1 MDTMA
6 MMKSMS
12 ATEMPMAI
20 DAETMQDTM
29 MAMNAA
35 SMAATMCS
43 ASDMRMGAEMA
54 TCAAMCSNTA
64 MLADTGMRM
73 MMRPM
78 GMDADTMRA
87 MLMACVSM
95 GKACAAECRT
105 HVDMDESCRYCA
117 AACDEMV
124 SKCEGMLASMDA

>member
-6 MMKSMS
+6 MMKTMS
-12 ATEMPMAI
+12 TTDMPTAM
-20 DAETMQDTM
+20 DAEMLQDTM

-73 MMRPM
+73 LMRPT
-78 GMDADTMRA
+78 GMDAESMRA
-87 MLMACVSM
+87 MLTAVSAM
-95 GKACAAECRT
+95 GTACAAECRA
-105 HVDMDESCRYCA
+105 HADMDEACRYCA
-117 AACDEMV
+117 MACDEMV
-124 SKCEGMLASMDA
+124 AKCEAMTAAMAA

>member
-12 ATEMPMAI
+12 MTDMPMAM
-20 DAETMQDTM
+20 DADTMQDTM

-43 ASDMRMGAEMA
+43 ASDMQMGTDMA

-64 MLADTGMRM
+64 MMADTGMRM

-78 GMDADTMRA
+78 GMDADSMRA
-87 MLMACVSM
+87 MLTACVAM
-95 GKACAAECRT
+95 GTACAAECRS
-105 HVDMDESCRYCA
+105 HADMDESCRYCA
-117 AACDEMV
+117 MACDEMV
-124 SKCEGMLASMDA
+124 AKCEAMLASMTA

>member
-6 MMKSMS
+6 MMKTMS
-12 ATEMPMAI
+12 TADMPTAM
-20 DAETMQDTM
+20 DADMMQDTV

-43 ASDMRMGAEMA
+43 ASDMRMGGDMA

-73 MMRPM
+73 LMRPA
-78 GMDADTMRA
+78 GMDAEAMRTMLA
-87 MLMACVSM
+87 ACVAM
-95 GKACAAECRT
+95 GTACAAECRQ
-105 HVDMDESCRYCA
+105 HADMDEACRYCA
-117 AACDEMV
+117 MACDEMV
-124 SKCEGMLASMDA
+124 ATCQQMLGAMA

>member
-6 MMKSMS
+6 MMKTMS
-12 ATEMPMAI
+12 TTDMPTAM
-20 DAETMQDTM
+20 DAEMLQDTM

-73 MMRPM
+73 LMRPT
-78 GMDADTMRA
+78 GMDAESMRA
-87 MLMACVSM
+87 MLTAVAAM
-95 GKACAAECRT
+95 GTACAAECRA
-105 HVDMDESCRYCA
+105 HADMDEACRYCA
-117 AACDEMV
+117 MACDEMV
-124 SKCEGMLASMDA
+124 AKCEAMTAAMAA

>member
-6 MMKSMS
+6 MMKTMS
-12 ATEMPMAI
+12 TDAMPMAM
-20 DAETMQDTM
+20 DMEMMQDTM

-43 ASDMRMGAEMA
+43 ASDMRTGGEMA

-78 GMDADTMRA
+78 GMDAEAMRTMLA
-87 MLMACVSM
+87 ACVAM
-95 GKACAAECRT
+95 GTACAAECRQ
-105 HVDMDESCRYCA
+105 HADMDESCRYCA
-117 AACDEMV
+117 MACDEMV
-124 SKCEGMLASMDA
+124 AKCRAMMDAMPV

>member
-1 MDTMA
+1 MDTTA
-6 MMKSMS
+6 MMKTM
-12 ATEMPMAI
+12 ATTEMPTAM
-20 DAETMQDTM
+20 DADVLQDTM

-73 MMRPM
+73 MMRPA
-78 GMDADTMRA
+78 GMDTASMQA
-87 MLMACVSM
+87 MLTAVVAM
-95 GKACAAECRT
+95 GTACAAECRQ
-105 HVDMDESCRYCA
+105 HADMDEACRYCA
-117 AACDEMV
+117 MACDEMV
-124 SKCEGMLASMDA
+124 AKCRSVLESMPA

>member
-6 MMKSMS
+6 MMKDMSM
-12 ATEMPMAI
+12 TDMPMEM
-20 DAETMQDTM
+20 DMDMMQDTM

-43 ASDMRMGAEMA
+43 AADMRMGGEMA

-78 GMDADTMRA
+78 GMDTAAMQA
-87 MLMACVSM
+87 MLMAVVAM
-95 GKACAAECRT
+95 GTACAAECRQ
-105 HVDMDESCRYCA
+105 HQDMDESCRYCA
-117 AACDEMV
+117 MACDEMV
-124 SKCEGMLASMDA
+124 SKCQAMLDSMAA

>member
-6 MMKSMS
+6 MMKTMS
-12 ATEMPMAI
+12 TSEMPMAM
-20 DAETMQDTM
+20 DAELVQDTM

-43 ASDMRMGAEMA
+43 ASDMQMGADMA

-78 GMDADTMRA
+78 GMDAEAMRS
-87 MLMACVSM
+87 MLAACVAM
-95 GKACAAECRT
+95 GTACAAECRT
-105 HVDMDESCRYCA
+105 HQDMDESCRYCA
-117 AACDEMV
+117 MACDEMV
-124 SKCEGMLASMDA
+124 AKCEAMMASMTA

>member
-12 ATEMPMAI
+12 ATDMPMAM
-20 DAETMQDTM
+20 DTELMQDTM

-43 ASDMRMGAEMA
+43 ASDMRMGGDMA

-78 GMDADTMRA
+78 GMDTEAMRT
-87 MLMACVSM
+87 MLMACVAM
-95 GKACAAECRT
+95 GTACAAECRK
-105 HVDMDESCRYCA
+105 HADMDESCRYCA
-117 AACDEMV
+117 MACEEMV
-124 SKCEGMLASMDA
+124 AKCRAMMDAMAA

>member
-12 ATEMPMAI
+12 MTEMPMAM
-20 DAETMQDTM
+20 DADLMQDTM

-43 ASDMRMGAEMA
+43 ASDMQSGPDMA

-73 MMRPM
+73 MMRPA
-78 GMDADTMRA
+78 GMDADGMRT
-87 MLMACVSM
+87 MLMACIAM
-95 GKACAAECRT
+95 GKACAAECRS
-105 HVDMDESCRYCA
+105 HADMDESCRYCA
-117 AACDEMV
+117 MACDEMV
-124 SKCEGMLASMDA
+124 AKCEAMTASMTA

>member
-6 MMKSMS
+6 MMKTMSTSDMPVSMD
-12 ATEMPMAI
+12 M
-20 DAETMQDTM
+20 DLMQDTM

-78 GMDADTMRA
+78 GMDMPSMQA
-87 MLMACVSM
+87 MLMAVMTM
-95 GKACAAECRT
+95 GTACAAECRA
-105 HVDMDESCRYCA
+105 HADMDEACRYCA
-117 AACDEMV
+117 MACDEMV
-124 SKCEGMLASMDA
+124 AKCEAMLASMTA

>member
-12 ATEMPMAI
+12 MTDMPMAM
-20 DAETMQDTM
+20 DADVMQDTM

-43 ASDMRMGAEMA
+43 ASDMQMGTDMA
-54 TCAAMCSNTA
+54 KCAAMCSNTA
-64 MLADTGMRM
+64 MMADTGMRM

-78 GMDADTMRA
+78 GMDTDSMRA
-87 MLMACVSM
+87 MLAACVAM
-95 GKACAAECRT
+95 GTACAAECRS
-105 HVDMDESCRYCA
+105 HADMDESCRYCA
-117 AACDEMV
+117 MACDEMV
-124 SKCEGMLASMDA
+124 AKCEAMMASMAA

>member
-6 MMKSMS
+6 MMQNMS
-12 ATEMPMAI
+12 TTDMPVQM
-20 DAETMQDTM
+20 DMSTMQDTM

-43 ASDMRMGAEMA
+43 AADMRMGGDMA

-78 GMDADTMRA
+78 GMDAEAMRS
-87 MLMACVSM
+87 MLAACVAM
-95 GKACAAECRT
+95 GTACAAECRT
-105 HVDMDESCRYCA
+105 HQDMDESCRYCA
-117 AACDEMV
+117 MACEEMV
-124 SKCEGMLASMDA
+124 AKCRAMMDAMAA

>member
-1 MDTMA
+1 VAMDT
-6 MMKSMS
+6 
-12 ATEMPMAI
+12 EM
-20 DAETMQDTM
+20 MQDTM

-73 MMRPM
+73 LMRPM
-78 GMDADTMRA
+78 GMDADAMRA
-87 MLMACVSM
+87 MLMAVTAM
-95 GKACAAECRT
+95 GRACAAECRA
-105 HVDMDESCRYCA
+105 HADMDEACRYCA
-117 AACDEMV
+117 MACDEMV
-124 SKCEGMLASMDA
+124 AKCEAMTASMTA

>member
-12 ATEMPMAI
+12 ATDMPMAM
-20 DAETMQDTM
+20 DTELMQDTM

-43 ASDMRMGAEMA
+43 ASDMRMGGDMA

-78 GMDADTMRA
+78 GMDAEAMRT
-87 MLMACVSM
+87 MLMACVAM
-95 GKACAAECRT
+95 GTACAAECRA
-105 HVDMDESCRYCA
+105 HADMDESCRYCA
-117 AACDEMV
+117 MACDEMV
-124 SKCEGMLASMDA
+124 AKCQAMMESMSA

>member
-1 MDTMA
+1 MSTTDMPVAMDA
-6 MMKSMS
+6 
-12 ATEMPMAI
+12 
-20 DAETMQDTM
+20 DAVQDTM

-78 GMDADTMRA
+78 GTDTEAMRA
-87 MLMACVSM
+87 MLLAVVAM
-95 GKACAAECRT
+95 GTACAAECRG
-105 HVDMDESCRYCA
+105 HQDMDDSCRYCA
-117 AACDEMV
+117 MACDEMV
-124 SKCEGMLASMDA
+124 SKCRALLDAMAA

>member
-12 ATEMPMAI
+12 ATEMPMAM

-29 MAMNAA
+29 MSMNAA

-87 MLMACVSM
+87 MLMACASM
-95 GKACAAECRT
+95 GKACAAECRK

-117 AACDEMV
+117 TACDEMT
-124 SKCEGMLASMDA
+124 SKCEGMLASMNA

>member
-12 ATEMPMAI
+12 ATEMPMAM
-20 DAETMQDTM
+20 DMDMMQDTM

-43 ASDMRMGAEMA
+43 ASDMRMGSEMA
-54 TCAAMCSNTA
+54 TCAALCSN
-64 MLADTGMRM
+64 MSMMADTGMRM

-78 GMDADTMRA
+78 GMDADSMRA
-87 MLMACVSM
+87 MLMACTAM

-105 HVDMDESCRYCA
+105 HADMEESCRYCA
-117 AACDEMV
+117 MACDEMV
-124 SKCEGMLASMDA
+124 AKCEAMMASMSA